1 MSDLVRFIISAL
13 LFLIGCTSV
22 ILGIL
27 GVFRFKFVIN
37 RMHCAALLDTT
48 GLLFILL
55 GLCVYSSSLD
65 YIPKLLLILVFQ
77 WIASPIASHMVG
89 RMEVE
94 TDRHL
99 EEHAHQTQEAEESK

>member
-1 MSDLVRFIISAL
+1 MNDWIRFVGSTI
-13 LFLIGCTSV
+13 LFILGCSSIV
-22 ILGIL
+22 LGIL
-27 GVFRFKFVIN
+27 GVFRFRFVIN

-55 GLCVYSSSLD
+55 GLCVYSCSLE
-65 YIPKLLLILVFQ
+65 YIPKLVLVLVFQ

-94 TDRHL
+94 TDKKL
-99 EEHAHQTQEAEESK
+99 AEHVSVG